1 MRNTNSIPS
10 LQTKRSYISTKADNN
25 APTTTTE
32 HPKGISS
39 FQSGHHQGSITAL
52 TDSEG
57 NIVESFLYDEA
68 YGTILDHYKRVETYN
83 PYCYTGRELDS
94 QDLYY
99 YRARYY
105 DPSVGRFISSD
116 PIEFL
121 AGDTNFYRY
130 VGGDPVNFVDPSGL
144 CGEGLC
150 IGGVAIGAWDLLII
164 GAGLTGIISTRQKE
178 NLYIHWDDIFGSD
191 DVVMQS
197 ENTNIEV
204 EVDTAEGINVEDLCG
219 KKGTYKDMKKN
230 PSEAE
235 GVKFERDHMASG
247 GAIKKFAKK
256 AAKGIVKLTECM
268 MNILLDEAFTIMMP
282 KSDHAKSDTYKGN
295 NTDAKT
301 SQDAEDLNKAKLKD
315 REKMKEHL
323 NEERKKTEEKEGDSK
338 ETKKEKKKRRDCIDA
353 ILEALNSKEFLEFDT
368 EQMIKDKIKEFKEN
382 ADKINN
388 WKNGNKKKCAKAV
401 E

>member
-1 MRNTNSIPS
+1 MN
-10 LQTKRSYISTKADNN
+10 
-25 APTTTTE
+25 
-32 HPKGISS
+32 
-39 FQSGHHQGSITAL
+39 
-52 TDSEG
+52 
-57 NIVESFLYDEA
+57 
-68 YGTILDHYKRVETYN
+68 TYN
-83 PYCYTGRELDS
+83 PYCYTGREFDS
-94 QDLYY
+94 RELYY

-105 DPSVGRFISSD
+105 DPTIGRFISKD

-219 KKGTYKDMKKN
+219 NKGSYKDMKKN

-256 AAKGIVKLTECM
+256 AAEGIVDLTECM

-282 KSDHAKSDTYKGN
+282 KSD
-295 NTDAKT
+295 
-301 SQDAEDLNKAKLKD
+301 
-315 REKMKEHL
+315 
-323 NEERKKTEEKEGDSK
+323 EEKNRR
-338 ETKKEKKKRRDCIDA
+338 KRR
-353 ILEALNSKEFLEFDT
+353 
-368 EQMIKDKIKEFKEN
+368 
-382 ADKINN
+382 
-388 WKNGNKKKCAKAV
+388 
-401 E
+401 